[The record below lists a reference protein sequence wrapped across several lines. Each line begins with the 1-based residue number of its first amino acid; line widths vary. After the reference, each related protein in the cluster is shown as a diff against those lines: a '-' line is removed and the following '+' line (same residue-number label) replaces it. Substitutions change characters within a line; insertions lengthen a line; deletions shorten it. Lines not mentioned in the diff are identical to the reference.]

1 MKNLTILV
9 VLVSLLA
16 CNSPKS
22 TKTQT
27 NELTS
32 IDSVL
37 QRSKENA
44 IILDEANRKSDTTIT
59 GKVEK
64 TVKKMAVME
73 KQITELKVEN
83 TNLKS
88 ENNELKENL
97 NDIDDAGKPFNIRSV
112 SND

>member
-1 MKNLTILV
+1 MIRLTTLA
-9 VLVSLLA
+9 VLVSLSA
-16 CNSPKS
+16 CHSPKQE
-22 TKTQT
+22 KIET
-27 NELTS
+27 NETTS

-64 TVKKMAVME
+64 TVKKIAVME
-73 KQITELKVEN
+73 KQITELKA
-83 TNLKS
+83 
-88 ENNELKENL
+88 ENNELKEKL
-97 NDIDDAGKPFNIRSV
+97 DDADDAGKPFNIRSV

>member
-64 TVKKMAVME
+64 TVKKIAVME
-73 KQITELKVEN
+73 KQITELKA
-83 TNLKS
+83 
-88 ENNELKENL
+88 ENNELKEKL
-97 NDIDDAGKPFNIRSV
+97 DDVDDAGKPFNIRSV